1 MAPVSVPRTRRQ
13 RLQYLTLR
21 SHWPALATA
30 PTVGLGALT
39 VSSPVDCER
48 PHPLQS
54 RLPPFPVGLR
64 LGAVV
69 RLTFANV
76 YCRHEQSVAH

>member
-48 PHPLQS
+48 PHPLHS
-54 RLPPFPVGLR
+54 RHWLR
-64 LGAVV
+64 LGALLQRVD
-69 RLTFANV
+69 REIT
-76 YCRHEQSVAH
+76 STD